1 MTKNEFMSAVS
12 ERLSGLPQ
20 DDIDKALEYFSEMID
35 EHIEDGLSEEEAV
48 SKIGSIDDAVSSIPG
63 DIPVPKII
71 KTKAKKDRSLKTWE
85 LVLLIAGSPLWISL
99 LIASFAVLL
108 GFNIAI
114 WAIVAA
120 FYMVTLALA
129 LSSVVCIA
137 AGFILIFVS
146 QIPKGLFA
154 ISAGAICAG
163 LAILFFHLSNLVAKG
178 IVKLSKKIILAIK
191 LCFRRKEKNKN
202 E

>member
-71 KTKAKKDRSLKTWE
+71 KTKVKKDRSLKTWE
-85 LVLLIAGSPLWISL
+85 LVLLIVGSPLWVSL
-99 LIASFAVLL
+99 LLASLAVLIS
-108 GFNIAI
+108 FCIAV
-114 WAIVAA
+114 WAIVIA
-120 FYMVTLALA
+120 FYIVTLALA
-129 LSSVVCIA
+129 LTSVVCIA

-146 QIPKGLFA
+146 QTPKGLFA

-163 LAILFFHLSNLVAKG
+163 LAILFFLLSNLVAKG
-178 IVKLSKKIILAIK
+178 IVKLIRKIISAIK
-191 LCFRRKEKNKN
+191 LLFKRKEKN
-202 E
+202 